1 MSTRRPTKTDE
12 DSSARGRPRAET
24 VLVTGAS
31 GLIGSHAARCFR
43 EAGWT
48 VRALARPDSDVRYLE
63 ELGTEIV
70 LGDVTAPGSL
80 TGAAEGCRAVL
91 HAAAVLGRA
100 APWDTFREV
109 NVEGTRNVLTEAVR
123 AGCERFVLV
132 SSIAVY
138 GDLAYHGGTVTE
150 RSPTDSELDHH
161 QHYERSKRMAETAVR
176 RAGPEAL
183 GRTVLRPAV
192 VTGERDRHFAPRVAR
207 IAGRA
212 LVPMVGTGQNPL
224 PLVYAGNVAEACR
237 LAVVSDE
244 AVGRTYNVSEDGG
257 ITQRELLE
265 AAAGPST
272 RLLPLPRRAVEAAA
286 ALVDG
291 VASLGG
297 DESRV
302 WSARRVRL
310 LGRPNPYSSERIR
323 RELGWR
329 PPVTTREGW
338 NRTLTWLR
346 DSGRAG
352 S

>member
-1 MSTRRPTKTDE
+1 M
-12 DSSARGRPRAET
+12 
-24 VLVTGAS
+24 VLVTGAT
-31 GLIGSHAARCFR
+31 GLIGSHAARRFR
-43 EAGWT
+43 ESGWG
-48 VRALARPDSDVRYLE
+48 VRALARPQSSVRYLE
-63 ELGTEIV
+63 ELGTELV
-70 LGDVTAPGSL
+70 FGDVTAPGSL
-80 TGAAEGCRAVL
+80 SGAADGCHAVV

-100 APWDTFREV
+100 APWETFREV

-132 SSIAVY
+132 SSVAVY
-138 GDLAYHGGTVTE
+138 GDPAGHGDAVSE
-150 RSPTDSELDHH
+150 RSPTDSELDRR

-176 RAGPEAL
+176 RAGPDAP

-207 IAGRA
+207 FAGRA
-212 LVPMVGTGQNPL
+212 LVPMVGSGQNRL

-257 ITQRELLE
+257 ITQRELLQ
-265 AAAGPST
+265 AAADRSA

-286 ALVDG
+286 AVVDG

-302 WSARRVRL
+302 WNGRRVRL

-323 RELGWR
+323 RELDWR
-329 PPVTTREGW
+329 PKVTTREGW
-338 NRTLTWLR
+338 DRTLTWLR
-346 DSGRAG
+346 DGPG
-352 S
+352 TGP